1 MPGFTTS
8 IDHHRNNFHQ
18 DYYDDDNYYY
28 NYYYAQSSPAAGVPS
43 SSAGR
48 EDRQLV
54 FCPSGGSSSV
64 SDAASTAPVAG
75 IPPQQEDEQIGS
87 EIRAKIS
94 AHPLYPRLIQAY
106 VDCKKVY
113 WSGLQVGAP
122 SDMAFL
128 LEEIRQQSHNLSSY
142 QPSSACAD
150 PELDDFMEKY
160 YEILV
165 KYKWDLWKPFEEAT
179 TFLADIQSQF
189 HTLCTDAPSSTTFQF
204 SDHEVVEGGMIYTN
218 CNTGGSSD
226 EDMMMAAGEVVDG
239 SSQQL
244 NEEERELKDKLLE
257 KYGGYLSR
265 LKQEF
270 SKKKKKGKLP
280 KEARLLLLNW
290 WNLHYKWPYPT
301 EADKVELAE
310 STGLDQKQINNW
322 FINQRKR
329 HWKPTENMHSS
340 VMDTLYGSSDH
351 YPSYLQHLH

>member
-1 MPGFTTS
+1 M
-8 IDHHRNNFHQ
+8 Q
-18 DYYDDDNYYY
+18 
-28 NYYYAQSSPAAGVPS
+28 
-43 SSAGR
+43 
-48 EDRQLV
+48 
-54 FCPSGGSSSV
+54 
-64 SDAASTAPVAG
+64 
-75 IPPQQEDEQIGS
+75 
-87 EIRAKIS
+87 
-94 AHPLYPRLIQAY
+94 
-106 VDCKKVY
+106 
-113 WSGLQVGAP
+113 
-122 SDMAFL
+122 
-128 LEEIRQQSHNLSSY
+128 
-142 QPSSACAD
+142 
-150 PELDDFMEKY
+150 EKY

-204 SDHEVVEGGMIYTN
+204 
-218 CNTGGSSD
+218 SD